1 LLRRAR
7 KLAHLSDLH
16 VGRGPE
22 NDERAHRL
30 CRTLLEVGIDHVVVT
45 GDVTHRGKQRELER
59 FNDAFAPLRQADRL
73 TIIPGNHDR
82 LGDDLGAAIMPG
94 PRVQAELAPG
104 LYIVRVDSTGPHNR
118 SLIASHGLLEPSDI
132 DAIDELLDQ
141 APPGRLVVLLLH
153 HHVLPLPEE
162 RAMERISSWFGLRY
176 TSELALGRELL
187 ERIRG
192 RCDLVLHGHRHTPRG
207 FRLFD
212 DRRPVRVFNGG
223 SSTDLGR
230 ACIFTHVDGTLTTG
244 PWWLDALAAPP
255 DEDLWPEEREHGAHV
270 WHQPNLLAL

>member
-1 LLRRAR
+1 MLRQAR

-16 VGRGPE
+16 IGRSPE
-22 NDERAHRL
+22 NDERAERL

-45 GDVTHRGKQRELER
+45 GDLTHRGRHRELER
-59 FNDAFAPLRQADRL
+59 FDRAFAPLRQSGRL
-73 TIIPGNHDR
+73 TVIPGNHDR
-82 LGDDLGAAIMPG
+82 LGDDLGEAIMPG
-94 PRVQAELAPG
+94 PRVQAETAPG
-104 LYIVRVDSTGPHNR
+104 LYLIRVDSTGPHNR
-118 SLIASHGLLEPSDI
+118 SLIASHGQLEGDDI
-132 DAIDELLDQ
+132 DAVDALLDR
-141 APPGRLVVLLLH
+141 APAGHLVALLLH

-162 RAMERISSWFGLRY
+162 RTMERISSWIGLRY

-230 ACIFTHVDGTLTTG
+230 ACIFTHVAGALTTG

-255 DEDLWPEEREHGAHV
+255 DQDLWPEDNASAAHGWA
-270 WHQPNLLAL
+270 QPRPLAL